1 MRGASWGRRAVRSGG
16 RRREAVRS
24 KASGELARAV
34 VGLAGVS
41 ASTAALV
48 LTDPSK
54 RRQEGID
61 AAGGNEKQ
69 AVKSYFEEDGFQRW
83 SRIYSDAAEVSK
95 ARRLNRSIC
104 PEACLKAFG
113 RLAEQDANHRCQR
126 YSATL
131 LTMQDSLVRSMK
143 RDSVDMLMSLALR
156 NAHQCCRSYSCG
168 PKLFLW
174 LCQTFTPI
182 ATSSSGHYHFLD
194 SNVSQTPCCFA
205 RCAGKLDRSSAMF
218 ENPAAL
224 LM

>member
-1 MRGASWGRRAVRSGG
+1 
-16 RRREAVRS
+16 
-24 KASGELARAV
+24 V

-104 PEACLKAFG
+104 PEAYLKAFG
-113 RLAEQDANHRCQR
+113 RVAEQDANHRCQR

-131 LTMQDSLVRSMK
+131 LTMQDSLLRSMK

-156 NAHQCCRSYSCG
+156 NAHQCCRSYSWSKAIPLAVSDIYTDCDIFFRT
-168 PKLFLW
+168 LSLSRLQRFSDTLL
-174 LCQTFTPI
+174 LCSLYGKARSIFSDVRKSRCSTYV
-182 ATSSSGHYHFLD
+182 TSHLLKTSKILD
-194 SNVSQTPCCFA
+194 VKVPDA
-205 RCAGKLDRSSAMF
+205 RLSVHCI
-218 ENPAAL
+218 
-224 LM
+224 